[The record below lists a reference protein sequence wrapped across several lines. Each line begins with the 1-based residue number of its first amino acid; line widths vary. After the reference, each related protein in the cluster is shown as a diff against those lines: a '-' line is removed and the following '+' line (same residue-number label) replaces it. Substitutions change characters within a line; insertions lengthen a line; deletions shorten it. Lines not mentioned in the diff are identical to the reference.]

1 MNRYIL
7 LHICAISFV
16 AFRLESPAGLENLGN
31 TCYMNA
37 TLQAL
42 FACQPLS
49 TVIEGFEP
57 NKNVKSALDV
67 YAELVKEYKELNTKG
82 GVTKPNMLVQCLT
95 FNQIFGRGTAIK
107 RMQDASE
114 FLRSFLQLLAK
125 EDSNDDP
132 KRKEIKKAIRAIF
145 DFDYANLVECTDGS
159 LLESSR
165 SVASGFEIEFPYDIN
180 DKQVFNLAALFNNGK
195 SGIEH
200 PEGAL
205 CPIYKDPPINRIY
218 KDEKNKIESKW
229 SKIASAPQILI
240 ITPKRFSALGTK
252 ISNKINYDLTPL
264 HLNIETN
271 DYTYNIFACV
281 MHSGDLSFGHYTS
294 IVRYGDTWYYCN
306 DDSVN
311 EIPAHQAMQ
320 YAQDSGKGYIYF
332 FEKENEKKLVT
343 HVNNINYLFDE
354 LNKEVIGL
362 YMAVKALG

>member
-16 AFRLESPAGLENLGN
+16 AFKLESPAGLENLGN

-49 TVIEGFEP
+49 TVIAGFEP
-57 NKNVKSALDV
+57 NKNVKSPLDV
-67 YAELVKEYKELNTKG
+67 YAVLVNEYRELNTKG
-82 GVTKPNMLVQCLT
+82 GVTKPNVLVQCLT
-95 FNQIFGRGTAIK
+95 FNQIFGSGTAIK

-114 FLRSFLQLLAK
+114 FLRNFLQLLTK
-125 EDSNDDP
+125 DDSNDDS
-132 KRKEIKKAIRAIF
+132 KRKAIKKAIREIF
-145 DFDYANLVECTDGS
+145 DFDYANLVQCTDGS

-165 SVASGFEIEFPYDIN
+165 SVASGFEVEFPYDIT
-180 DKQVFNLAALFNNGK
+180 DKQVFNLAELFNNGQ

-205 CPIYKDPPINRIY
+205 CPIYRDPPTNRIY

-229 SKIASAPQILI
+229 SKMVSAPQILI
-240 ITPKRFSALGTK
+240 ITPKRFSALRTK
-252 ISNKINYDLTPL
+252 IRNNINYDFSPL
-264 HLNIETN
+264 HLNIENN

-281 MHSGDLSFGHYTS
+281 RHSGDLAYGHYTS

-306 DDSVN
+306 DDLVK
-311 EIPAHQAMQ
+311 EIPAHQAIQ
-320 YAQDSGKGYIYF
+320 YAQDSGSGYIYF
-332 FEKENEKKLVT
+332 FEKQNEKKIVT
-343 HVNNINYLFDE
+343 NFNSIAYLFGE
-354 LNKEVIGL
+354 LNKEVAGL
-362 YMAVKALG
+362 YMAVKALS